1 MTGQGSGF
9 LGFSITFAVHFL
21 ASQFSKR
28 PILSSVITI
37 IVIGTTL
44 AMTTVHVAPTA
55 APPAP
60 TTPAIWSSVR

>member
-9 LGFSITFAVHFL
+9 LGLSITFAVHFL

-28 PILSSVITI
+28 PVLSSVITI

-44 AMTTVHVAPTA
+44 TITAVHITLTA

-60 TTPAIWSSVR
+60 TAPAIWNSVR